1 MVINF
6 EGLGQ
11 GTVGQAGVGL
21 PEGLLTPLA
30 QRPGRP
36 FPATQLLHP
45 VEIGKVL
52 EISIV
57 VARVYRHHYHQSNF
71 VDSQTDILDTG

>member
-1 MVINF
+1 MVINS
-6 EGLGQ
+6 EGMGQ
-11 GTVGQAGVGL
+11 GRMGQAGVGL

-36 FPATQLLHP
+36 FPATQLHP
-45 VEIGKVL
+45 VEISKVL

-57 VARVYRHHYHQSNF
+57 VARVYSHHYHQSNF
-71 VDSQTDILDTG
+71 VDSQANTLDTG